1 MDSALET
8 KVTEWLSLDRN
19 AATRA
24 EIKQLVDRQNYSA
37 LSSALLTRMEFGTA
51 GLRAA
56 MGAGFARMNDLTVI
70 QTSQGI
76 ADYLQANKSSND
88 VSNNGII
95 IGYDARHNSR
105 RFAERCANVFLAAGF
120 KTRLFGQICP
130 TPFVPSAVKQYGCVA
145 GVMITASHNPKQDNG
160 YKLYWDN
167 GAQIIPPHDTNI
179 CAAISKCTI
188 LDSAWG
194 ENPIEAGAIDVYDEV
209 FTHYF
214 SSLKQEVKHFAL
226 NQASQL
232 KFTYTAMHGVGTAFT
247 VECMKTFGFTEANN
261 IVLVK
266 QQVEPDPDFP
276 TVEFPNPEEGESSLN
291 LSMEA
296 ASEAGST
303 IILAN
308 DPDADRLA
316 VAERLP
322 DGGWKVFTGNELG
335 ALFGW
340 WLCYCYKYGE
350 GEAPRD
356 MSNCYLLASTVSSRI
371 LHSIAMQEGLH
382 FEDTLTGF
390 KWMGSRSEQLVKEGK
405 TVLFA
410 FEEAIG
416 YMCGTRVFDKDGVTA
431 AGVMAEMATW
441 LQAKEQ
447 RTLVEQLE
455 YVYATY
461 GSHISYNSYV
471 ISKDSLK
478 TRQMFE
484 QIRNGG
490 KYCKRVAGVEV
501 LSIRDLGTG
510 LDTARPDHQAL
521 LPLSISSPM
530 ITFHLKNCVTLTIRS
545 SGTEP
550 KIKWYSEIISNDAN
564 AREILVEMVDTAVQ
578 ELMRPNHFGFE
589 MRKFRKK

>member
-19 AATRA
+19 EATRA
-24 EIKQLVDRQNYSA
+24 EIKQLVDCQNYSA
-37 LSSALLTRMEFGTA
+37 LRSALLTCMEFGTA

-88 VSNNGII
+88 ISKNGIV

-105 RFAERCANVFLAAGF
+105 RFAQRCANVFLAAGF
-120 KTRLFGQICP
+120 KTHLFRQICP
-130 TPFVPSAVKQYGCVA
+130 TPFVPSAVKQFGCVA

-160 YKLYWDN
+160 YKLYWGN
-167 GAQIIPPHDTNI
+167 GAQIIPPHDANI
-179 CAAISKCTI
+179 SAAISKCTI

-209 FTHYF
+209 FTHF
-214 SSLKQEVKHFAL
+214 FASLKQEVKHFSL

-247 VECMKTFGFTEANN
+247 VESMKTFGFTVANN
-261 IVLVK
+261 IVLVRR
-266 QQVEPDPDFP
+266 QVEPDPDFP
-276 TVEFPNPEEGESSLN
+276 TVEFPNPEEGKSALN

-296 ASEAGST
+296 ANGAGST

-316 VAERLP
+316 VAEKLP
-322 DGGWKVFTGNELG
+322 DGSWKVFTGNELG

-340 WLCYCYKYGE
+340 WLCYCYKCGD

-356 MSNCYLLASTVSSRI
+356 MSNCYMLASTVSSRI
-371 LHSIAMQEGLH
+371 LHSIAIKEGLH

-390 KWMGSRSEQLVKEGK
+390 KWMGSRSEQLVEEGK

-431 AGVMAEMATW
+431 AGVLAEMATW
-441 LQAKEQ
+441 LQAKEK
-447 RTLVEQLE
+447 RTLLEQLKC
-455 YVYATY
+455 VYATY

-471 ISKDSLK
+471 LSTDPSK

-490 KYCKRVAGVEV
+490 EYRKSVAGVEV

-510 LDTARPDHQAL
+510 LDTSRPGNKAL
-521 LPLSISSPM
+521 LPLSVSSPM
-530 ITFHLKNCVTLTIRS
+530 ITFHLKNCVSLTRFAHD
-545 SGTEP
+545 P
-550 KIKWYSEIISNDAN
+550 KQRHRTKNQVV
-564 AREILVEMVDTAVQ
+564 L
-578 ELMRPNHFGFE
+578 
-589 MRKFRKK
+589 